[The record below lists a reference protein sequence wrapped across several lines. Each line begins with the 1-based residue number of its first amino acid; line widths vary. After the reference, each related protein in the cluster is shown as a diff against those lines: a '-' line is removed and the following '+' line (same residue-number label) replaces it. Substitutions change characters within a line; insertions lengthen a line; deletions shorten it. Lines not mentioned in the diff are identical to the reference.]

1 MSGSATSP
9 EMGPTVRVRRGSE
22 EVQRAI
28 LDSARTLFAR
38 KGYGVTSMREIAED
52 AGVYEPM
59 IYRRFESKVGLFEAA
74 VLEPLQQVISDSL
87 TDWGSAARRD
97 AAPSSTEDVVRSFM
111 PPLYRLMREQRELIL
126 ALMSAEEFHADE
138 VGGRDGSFS
147 SAIRRFVDRMRDH
160 VSFEADRRPLPDLDA
175 SRALLISFGLVLG
188 LGMLEGAVRP
198 EDSDDLGGDALVEE
212 MVKFTLYGVSARP
225 AVPTPVVSGSPE
237 AAVDREVP
245 DSPDLA
251 ALFDRVADA
260 ERRAVRAEV
269 ELEHLKRRL
278 ARQPR
283 IRAPEPEAPEDPD
296 PTS

>member
-1 MSGSATSP
+1 MSGNAVQP
-9 EMGPTVRVRRGSE
+9 ETQPGTRVRRGSE

-74 VLEPLQQVISDSL
+74 VLGPLQRVISDYL
-87 TDWGSAARRD
+87 ADWDSPDRHD
-97 AAPSSTEDVVRSFM
+97 APPSSTEDLVRSFM

-138 VGGRDGSFS
+138 IGGREGSFS
-147 SAIRRFVDRMRDH
+147 AGIRRFVDRMREH
-160 VSFEADRRPLPDLDA
+160 VVFEADRRPLPDLDA
-175 SRALLISFGLVLG
+175 ARALLISFGLLLG
-188 LGMLEGAVRP
+188 LSMLEGAVQP
-198 EDSDDLGGDALVEE
+198 EHGDGPAGDGLGGDGLGGDALVEE

-225 AVPTPVVSGSPE
+225 P
-237 AAVDREVP
+237 AAAPGVP
-245 DSPDLA
+245 DAPDALELA

-269 ELEHLKRRL
+269 ELEHLKRQL
-278 ARQPR
+278 ARR
-283 IRAPEPEAPEDPD
+283 TPEPQAPDAAD
-296 PTS
+296 GSA

>member
-1 MSGSATSP
+1 MQSEVQAP
-9 EMGPTVRVRRGSE
+9 ARVRRGSE

-28 LDSARTLFAR
+28 LDSARTMFAR

-74 VLEPLQQVISDSL
+74 VLEPLQQVIAGYLADWDSP
-87 TDWGSAARRD
+87 DRHD
-97 AAPSSTEDVVRSFM
+97 AAPSSTEELVRSFM

-147 SAIRRFVDRMRDH
+147 AGIRRFVDRMREH
-160 VSFEADRRPLPDLDA
+160 VAFEADRRPLPDLDSA
-175 SRALLISFGLVLG
+175 RALLISFGLVLG
-188 LGMLEGAVRP
+188 LSMLEGAAHP
-198 EDSDDLGGDALVEE
+198 ERSDGRAQNLGGDALVEE

-225 AVPTPVVSGSPE
+225 AHTAPAPAEMPE
-237 AAVDREVP
+237 
-245 DSPDLA
+245 LA
-251 ALFDRVADA
+251 ELFDRVADA

-269 ELEHLKRRL
+269 ELEHLKRQI
-278 ARQPR
+278 ARP
-283 IRAPEPEAPEDPD
+283 APDAESEPDA
-296 PTS
+296 TT

>member
-1 MSGSATSP
+1 MSANAAQP
-9 EMGPTVRVRRGSE
+9 EVRPTVRARRGSE

-74 VLEPLQQVISDSL
+74 VLGPLQQVISGYLADWDSP
-87 TDWGSAARRD
+87 DRHD
-97 AAPSSTEDVVRSFM
+97 AAPSSTEDLVRSFM
-111 PPLYRLMREQRELIL
+111 PPLYRLMHEQRELIL

-147 SAIRRFVDRMRDH
+147 AAIRRFTDRMREH
-160 VSFEADRRPLPDLDA
+160 VAFEADRRPLPDLDPA
-175 SRALLISFGLVLG
+175 RALLISFGLVLG
-188 LGMLEGAVRP
+188 LSMLEGAVRP
-198 EDSDDLGGDALVEE
+198 ELGDDLGGDALVEE

-225 AVPTPVVSGSPE
+225 PGVPMATS
-237 AAVDREVP
+237 
-245 DSPDLA
+245 DSPDLT

-269 ELEHLKRRL
+269 ELAHLKQQL
-278 ARQPR
+278 ARHTQ
-283 IRAPEPEAPEDPD
+283 EPERGSTA
-296 PTS
+296 

>member
-1 MSGSATSP
+1 MPGKAMQSEVQAP
-9 EMGPTVRVRRGSE
+9 ARVRRGSE

-28 LDSARTLFAR
+28 LDSARTMFAR

-74 VLEPLQQVISDSL
+74 VLEPLQQVIAGYLADWDSP
-87 TDWGSAARRD
+87 DRHD
-97 AAPSSTEDVVRSFM
+97 AAPSSTEELVRSFM

-147 SAIRRFVDRMRDH
+147 AGIRRFVDRMREH
-160 VSFEADRRPLPDLDA
+160 VAFEADRRPLPDLDSA
-175 SRALLISFGLVLG
+175 RALLISFGLVLG
-188 LGMLEGAVRP
+188 LSMLEGAAHP
-198 EDSDDLGGDALVEE
+198 ERSDGRAQNLGGDALVEE

-225 AVPTPVVSGSPE
+225 AHTAPAPAEMPE
-237 AAVDREVP
+237 
-245 DSPDLA
+245 LA
-251 ALFDRVADA
+251 ELFDRVADA

-269 ELEHLKRRL
+269 ELEHLKRQI
-278 ARQPR
+278 ARP
-283 IRAPEPEAPEDPD
+283 APDAESEPDA
-296 PTS
+296 TT